1 MEREIILASASPRR
15 RELMGYT
22 QLPFTVEVADVQ
34 EVQTGSPEEIVVRN
48 AQLKERAVAALH
60 EARVI
65 LAADTVVAINGM
77 VLGKPADEKDA
88 VRMLRM
94 LQNTWH
100 EVHTGVSLLSD
111 KGEQLAHEV
120 SRVHFCAISSEAI
133 KRYVK
138 TGEPMDKAGAYALQG
153 IGGMF
158 VDRIEGSYS
167 NVIGLPMAR
176 VRELLIGAGYDI

>member
-15 RELMGYT
+15 RELMGYM
-22 QLPFTVEVADVQ
+22 QLPFRVEVADVQ
-34 EVQTGSPEEIVVRN
+34 EVQAGSPEEIVVRN

-60 EARVI
+60 EAPVV
-65 LAADTVVAINGM
+65 LAADTVVAIDGM
-77 VLGKPADEKDA
+77 VLGKPADERDA
-88 VRMLRM
+88 VRMLQM
-94 LQNTWH
+94 LQNAWH
-100 EVHTGVSLLSD
+100 EVHTGVALLSD
-111 KGEQLAHEV
+111 KVEQLAHEV
-120 SRVHFCAISSEAI
+120 SRVHFCAISPDAI
-133 KRYVK
+133 NRYVK

-176 VRELLIGAGYDI
+176 VRELLIRAGFDI